1 MYNIGIDLG
10 GTFIK
15 AGVVD
20 QDNQIVAKFMM
31 ESRVDT
37 NVDGLCARMVECAQ
51 TAVDE
56 AGLTMSD
63 IETIG
68 IGVPGAV
75 DSVHGVVVYC
85 SNIKFRN
92 TPLAEMVKERTG
104 KPVFVQ
110 NDANA
115 PLWRGDRRR
124 G

>member
-1 MYNIGIDLG
+1 
-10 GTFIK
+10 
-15 AGVVD
+15 
-20 QDNQIVAKFMM
+20 
-31 ESRVDT
+31 
-37 NVDGLCARMVECAQ
+37 
-51 TAVDE
+51 
-56 AGLTMSD
+56 MSD

-115 PLWRGDRRR
+115 AAYGEVIAGAAKGCKDVVVITPGHRRGRRR
-124 G
+124 DYQWKNLFGLQQLRRRVRPHGHCV